1 MGKNTEQENTKGTEL
16 VVQKILDKDFVKFNI
31 DFERYV
37 LVYSR
42 NFEAIFDEKINE
54 TDNSNVLEGFVKLTY
69 NNRSI
74 YRKAIGRKVDS
85 THIQMGYRTQSELSV
100 KKGEEVK
107 VSVSPAC
114 WFCYY
119 WYNSENY
126 IKHGFRIGLIGFVLA
141 VVSFLMG
148 IIK

>member
-1 MGKNTEQENTKGTEL
+1 MKNNKEKKSDKGTTLE
-16 VVQKILDKDFVKFNI
+16 VQNILDKDFVNFNI

-42 NFEAIFDEKINE
+42 NYEAIFGEKINE

-100 KKGEEVK
+100 NEGENVK
-107 VSVSPAC
+107 VSPTC

-126 IKHGFRIGLIGFVLA
+126 IKHGFRIGLLGFVLA
-141 VVSFLMG
+141 VVSFLIG